1 MFLGVVHRI
10 DRPVSGAVIFA
21 KTSKALARLNEMIRE
36 GRIRKIYWA
45 VTEQTPDP
53 ASGELR
59 HYILRDA
66 KTNRSKALDA
76 PRGEAR
82 EARLRYQTLA
92 AADRYTLVG
101 VELLTGRHHQIRAQL
116 SQIGCPIRGDLEIR
130 CPAVESR
137 RRHFTP
143 FAQRGFRAPVRREPV
158 EVTAPVP
165 QDDRLW
171 AWFEQH
177 FSRRGAG
184 AMRVL
189 VQRVRRAAVE
199 VAGRERAAIGTG
211 MLVFVGVGTE
221 DGEEDIAWLASKIA
235 RLRIFDD
242 DEGVM
247 NRDLV
252 QVGGE
257 ALVVSQFTLQAST
270 RKGNRPSYVRAAPE
284 PVSRPLYERFVAALA
299 AALGRPVATGC
310 FGADMQVSLV
320 NDGPV
325 TIWID
330 SRARGVGAAA
340 RSRVRRKKTFRLCG
354 YILFAYLC
362 RVKTKLAI

>member
-1 MFLGVVHRI
+1 
-10 DRPVSGAVIFA
+10 
-21 KTSKALARLNEMIRE
+21 
-36 GRIRKIYWA
+36 
-45 VTEQTPDP
+45 
-53 ASGELR
+53 
-59 HYILRDA
+59 
-66 KTNRSKALDA
+66 
-76 PRGEAR
+76 
-82 EARLRYQTLA
+82 
-92 AADRYTLVG
+92 
-101 VELLTGRHHQIRAQL
+101 
-116 SQIGCPIRGDLEIR
+116 
-130 CPAVESR
+130 
-137 RRHFTP
+137 
-143 FAQRGFRAPVRREPV
+143 
-158 EVTAPVP
+158 
-165 QDDRLW
+165 
-171 AWFEQH
+171 
-177 FSRRGAG
+177 
-184 AMRVL
+184 MRVL

-310 FGADMQVSLV
+310 FGAMQVSLV

-330 SRARGVGAAA
+330 SRARE
-340 RSRVRRKKTFRLCG
+340 
-354 YILFAYLC
+354 
-362 RVKTKLAI
+362 